1 MKTATIQTRK
11 QTAYTIGFVF
21 GIFAVWG
28 IAHIYNGRIGDGL
41 VKMFIM
47 MPVNAVISFLMCCT
61 MIGIPWGLK
70 RWFKQAQQQAEDCA
84 RPKQ

>member
-1 MKTATIQTRK
+1 MKTATIQARNE
-11 QTAYTIGFVF
+11 TAYTIGFVF

-28 IAHIYNGRIGDGL
+28 IAHIYNGRVGDGL

-47 MPVNAVISFLMCCT
+47 MPVNAVISAAMGFT
-61 MIGIPWGLK
+61 VIGIPWGLK
-70 RWFKQAQQQAEDCA
+70 RWFKQAQQQAEDGA